1 MKEGRVHPLDDAAD
15 AVYLYGT
22 AHGREPGWYLR
33 ERRGGGVG
41 RFIAGPFVDLD
52 QAATVYDL
60 AKHNHTLR
68 AFPELPALTI
78 HAADDVAMAPP
89 PTRLEAARAFVAA
102 VRASTTGAWM
112 VGAENPGAGTWH
124 WRSGTAD
131 VLVRHLGAL
140 VYAIR
145 EGMHDCRVDDFVKL
159 ECGEGFVL
167 GPRVH
172 VASFCHL
179 GIGGGI
185 TILEEGASTGS
196 GAKIVSGSAVPSAV
210 GCSAIQPGVVN
221 VRSFAWMK
229 PFSTLYAGAILLPGC
244 VLGARSVLAAGSV
257 LKAGTVTGEDELW
270 AGVPAVLK
278 RRRR

>member
-1 MKEGRVHPLDDAAD
+1 MG
-15 AVYLYGT
+15 
-22 AHGREPGWYLR
+22 YLR
-33 ERRGGGVG
+33 ERRAGGVG
-41 RFIAGPFVDLD
+41 KFTAGPYDDSSACVAAQR
-52 QAATVYDL
+52 QASL
-60 AKHNHTLR
+60 SLR

-78 HAADDVAMAPP
+78 HAADSQP
-89 PTRLEAARAFVAA
+89 VAA
-102 VRASTTGAWM
+102 PVDWRALAAAYMAIRHVEATQDHGYKFAGTTTGPAY
-112 VGAENPGAGTWH
+112 VATG
-124 WRSGTAD
+124 
-131 VLVRHLGAL
+131 GAL
-140 VYAIR
+140 LFVVNPAALVVAKDTPRI
-145 EGMHDCRVDDFVKL
+145 DDFVKL
-159 ECGEGFVL
+159 EAGLGMVL

-179 GIGGGI
+179 GIGGGL

-196 GAKIVSGSAVPSAV
+196 GAKIVSGSAVPSEV

-221 VRSFAWMK
+221 VRSFAWMQ

-278 RRRR
+278 RRGR

>member
-33 ERRGGGVG
+33 ERRAGGVG

-52 QAATVYDL
+52 RAATAYDL
-60 AKHNHTLR
+60 AKHDHTLR

-78 HAADDVAMAPP
+78 HAAESQP
-89 PTRLEAARAFVAA
+89 VAA
-102 VRASTTGAWM
+102 PVDWRALAAAYMAIRHVEATQDHDYEFAGTATGPAHVATGAAQLF
-112 VGAENPGAGTWH
+112 VVNPA
-124 WRSGTAD
+124 
-131 VLVRHLGAL
+131 AL
-140 VYAIR
+140 VLAKATPRI
-145 EGMHDCRVDDFVKL
+145 DDFVKL
-159 ECGEGFVL
+159 EAGLGMVL

-270 AGVPAVLK
+270 AGTPAVLK
-278 RRRR
+278 RRGR

>member
-1 MKEGRVHPLDDAAD
+1 VYPLDDSTD

-22 AHGREPGWYLR
+22 ETGRAPGWYLR
-33 ERRGGGVG
+33 VRMGGSIG
-41 RFIAGPFVDLD
+41 RFMQGPFDTPGAVE
-52 QAATVYDL
+52 QAHRSLQAGAQVQ
-60 AKHNHTLR
+60 R
-68 AFPELPALTI
+68 AFTEIPALTI

-89 PTRLEAARAFVAA
+89 ATWKERAAAYMAIRHVEATQDHDYYF
-102 VRASTTGAWM
+102 
-112 VGAENPGAGTWH
+112 AGTAAGPAH
-124 WRSGTAD
+124 VDTGGAQLF
-131 VLVRHLGAL
+131 VVNPAAL
-140 VYAIR
+140 VVAKDTPRI
-145 EGMHDCRVDDFVKL
+145 DDFVKL
-159 ECGEGFVL
+159 EAGLGMVL

-196 GAKIVSGSAVPSAV
+196 GAKIVSGSAVPSEV

-221 VRSFAWMK
+221 VRSFAWMQ

-270 AGVPAVLK
+270 AGTPAVLK
-278 RRRR
+278 RRGR

>member
-33 ERRGGGVG
+33 ERRAGGVG

-78 HAADDVAMAPP
+78 HAAESQPVPPLIDTSDGGLAEATAYVADIRALAK
-89 PTRLEAARAFVAA
+89 RKVGYEVAGNNLGLEYIYAFRGQMNVVINAACLYL
-102 VRASTTGAWM
+102 
-112 VGAENPGAGTWH
+112 AEG
-124 WRSGTAD
+124 
-131 VLVRHLGAL
+131 
-140 VYAIR
+140 
-145 EGMHDCRVDDFVKL
+145 CRVDDFVKL
-159 ECGEGFVL
+159 EAGLGMVL

-221 VRSFAWMK
+221 VRSFAWMH

-270 AGVPAVLK
+270 AGVPAVRK
-278 RRRR
+278 RRLR

>member
-1 MKEGRVHPLDDAAD
+1 MKEGRVERLTESCD

-22 AHGREPGWYLR
+22 EHGRAPGWYLR
-33 ERRGGGVG
+33 ERRAGGIG
-41 RFIAGPFVDLD
+41 RFVAGPFADVSE
-52 QAATVYDL
+52 AMAWTIVS
-60 AKHNHTLR
+60 AR

-102 VRASTTGAWM
+102 ARASTTGAWM
-112 VGAENPGAGTWH
+112 VGAENPGAGTWR

-221 VRSFAWMK
+221 VRSFAWMR

-270 AGVPAVLK
+270 AGTPAVLK
-278 RRRR
+278 RRGR